1 MTTYTSF
8 PISRELTAGFQK
20 AAGNILKILD
30 VFKGKPRLV
39 LISFKFLAP
48 SGIFTRLRD
57 LRLLPTCTRLILE
70 PRIEMPARNVAA
82 ELALADELTVDPGL
96 TQVLY
101 ARGIRDAESARR
113 FLFPDVAT
121 LTPPSDFPDLEKAA
135 ALILKGVRDGDLFF
149 IAGDYDVDGLAAT
162 AVLVTVLR
170 RLGAVVR
177 YYVPNR
183 LTEGYDLTPNTVARA
198 VDAGAGILVTADCG
212 SRALEAVATAK
223 RAGLVVIV
231 TDHHR
236 LADSL
241 PPADAVVSP
250 QLLPAGHPARGFAG
264 VGVAYKLAEELLV
277 RCGGPLE
284 PAALLPLAAVGTVCD
299 VVGLTDENRVLVAAG
314 LKDFPGE
321 LFPGLA
327 ALLAE
332 GRAEP
337 PVTSWQLAF
346 VVGPRLNAAGRLG
359 HAGYALELLLAED
372 PERARALARKLE
384 DFNSRRRTLEERVA
398 AEALEQGGAQV
409 FSGKRSVVLWGEG
422 WHPGVIGIVASRVV
436 ERFYRP
442 TVLVA
447 VEGGVG
453 RGSCRSIPTF
463 DVHDALTA
471 LGDYLVRFG
480 GHRLAAGFE
489 IAAAELSAFAEGFE
503 EYAAARLDEGALRPV
518 ARVDGYLPL
527 GAVNVGLARDLALLE
542 PTGEGNPAAS
552 FYARAAIAEEEQRVF
567 KDAHVEVNVGPGR
580 ARIRAIGFNLARGGK
595 LRSGEYGLVYTPKL
609 DKWRGR
615 ERLELRL
622 AYILPIN
629 AATAPPVEL
638 PEIVDER
645 GGRGRNADPTRAAP
659 GDAVFAL
666 PEQEAVTA
674 AREIVAYARPLE
686 AGSRFQRLRLAAP
699 PFGAHRFAALLSASD
714 EVVLAFGAAE
724 AAAAKDF
731 LRRFYPDRDTLA
743 SLYRRMRE
751 GGFSALEESDG
762 ARRAAMV
769 FYELGLMRET
779 ASGFTLVDEVEAN
792 GERKSLEGSRIFRLS
807 KRRREAAEEFV
818 GALCEWPEADLEDL
832 VRDLL
837 QGGIE
842 PGGAAA
848 EA

>member
-1 MTTYTSF
+1 
-8 PISRELTAGFQK
+8 
-20 AAGNILKILD
+20 
-30 VFKGKPRLV
+30 
-39 LISFKFLAP
+39 
-48 SGIFTRLRD
+48 
-57 LRLLPTCTRLILE
+57 LP
-70 PRIEMPARNVAA
+70 A
-82 ELALADELTVDPGL
+82 
-96 TQVLY
+96 
-101 ARGIRDAESARR
+101 
-113 FLFPDVAT
+113 
-121 LTPPSDFPDLEKAA
+121 
-135 ALILKGVRDGDLFF
+135 
-149 IAGDYDVDGLAAT
+149 
-162 AVLVTVLR
+162 
-170 RLGAVVR
+170 
-177 YYVPNR
+177 
-183 LTEGYDLTPNTVARA
+183 
-198 VDAGAGILVTADCG
+198 
-212 SRALEAVATAK
+212 
-223 RAGLVVIV
+223 
-231 TDHHR
+231 
-236 LADSL
+236 
-241 PPADAVVSP
+241 ADAVVSP
-250 QLLPAGHPARGFAG
+250 HRLPEGHPARGFAG

-277 RCGGPLE
+277 RRGGPLE

-398 AEALEQGGAQV
+398 AKALEQGGAQV

-442 TVLVA
+442 AVLVA

-489 IAAAELSAFAEGFE
+489 IAAAELPAFAEGFE
-503 EYAAARLDEGALRPV
+503 EYAAARLDEEALRPA

-552 FYARAAIAEEEQRVF
+552 FYVRAGIAEEEQRVF
-567 KDAHVEVNVGPGR
+567 KNAHIEVNVGPGR
-580 ARIRAIGFNLARGGK
+580 ARIRAIGFNLARGGGK

-609 DKWRGR
+609 DKWRER

-622 AYILPIN
+622 AYILPID
-629 AATAPPVEL
+629 AATRTSVEL
-638 PEIVDER
+638 PKIVDER
-645 GGRGRNADPTRAAP
+645 NGSRGNAKSTFDPR
-659 GDAVFAL
+659 GEAVFAL

-686 AGSRFQRLRLAAP
+686 AGCRFPRLRLAAP

-714 EVVLAFGAAE
+714 EIVLAFGAAE

-751 GGFSALEESDG
+751 DGFSALEENDDG
-762 ARRAAMV
+762 ARRAATV
-769 FYELGLMRET
+769 FYELGLIRET
-779 ASGFTLVDEVEAN
+779 AAGLTLADEVEAN
-792 GERKSLEGSRIFRLS
+792 GERKSLEDSRIFRLC
-807 KRRREAAEEFV
+807 KRRREAAEKFIGV
-818 GALCEWPEADLEDL
+818 LCEWPEADLEDL

-837 QGGIE
+837 QGGT
-842 PGGAAA
+842 
-848 EA
+848 